1 MVSWRMLVASS
12 RMAFAFMAPDYS
24 ASGGAEHARGVMED
38 TDPKSPWADRR
49 VRPYFSPY
57 EDLRLKAR

>member
-1 MVSWRMLVASS
+1 
-12 RMAFAFMAPDYS
+12 
-24 ASGGAEHARGVMED
+24 MED

-49 VRPYFSPY
+49 VRAYFSPY